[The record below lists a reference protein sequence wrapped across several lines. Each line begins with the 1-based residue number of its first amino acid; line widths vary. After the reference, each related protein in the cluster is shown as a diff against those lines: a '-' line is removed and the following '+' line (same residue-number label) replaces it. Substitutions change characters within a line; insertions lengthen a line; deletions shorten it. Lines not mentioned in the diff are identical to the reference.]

1 VLGGVALSPGAF
13 AALILGIIAFFV
25 LLGVLLFYIRSKRGR
40 ETEAVET
47 DTTRLI
53 GKRSTETSF
62 GQRESGTRDGSKA
75 RNGMVEVGRPT
86 SIYWNKYI

>member
-1 VLGGVALSPGAF
+1 MALSPGAF

-25 LLGVLLFYIRSKRGR
+25 LIGVLLFYIRSKGGR
-40 ETEAVET
+40 ETEAVDT

-53 GKRSTETSF
+53 GERSTGTSSTQTE
-62 GQRESGTRDGSKA
+62 GGMTREGSKA
-75 RNGMVEVGRPT
+75 PNGMVEVGRPG

>member
-1 VLGGVALSPGAF
+1 VLGGLALSPGAF

-25 LLGVLLFYIRSKRGR
+25 LIGVLLFYIRSKRGK

-53 GKRSTETSF
+53 GKRSTGTSF
-62 GQRESGTRDGSKA
+62 TQTEGGMSEGSKA
-75 RNGMVEVGRPT
+75 PNGMGEVGRPS